1 MREHLFLLCAAA
13 QGDKLVDLLLQ
24 SQYPVSDGGGVFS
37 CSSVLLEVQVNAGS
51 HRLTATHDSLDRI
64 SVLLFGLTELGQLV
78 GAHALKLSLVE
89 QAHVACFLL

>member
-1 MREHLFLLCAAA
+1 MCAAA

-24 SQYPVSDGGGVFS
+24 SQDPVGDRWGTLSGS
-37 CSSVLLEVQVNAGS
+37 TVLLDVRVIAGT
-51 HRLTATHDSLDRI
+51 HRLATAHDTLDGF

-89 QAHVACFLL
+89 QAHVARLLL